1 MHGSFFAR
9 RWATLSLLAVVG
21 MIAAALLLAAALDA
35 GYFRGPMIGLLATRS
50 GRRIQVTGSWQVRL
64 LSRRPRLTAEGVII
78 GNPPWTPAGN
88 MAEIGR
94 VSLVFRLPWLHQSF
108 GIGKLELQAAVLH
121 LIRDSAGRAN
131 WQLTNPNT
139 GSGKGLPL
147 IRSLSIPNAQV
158 DLADARRHLQFKG
171 IVSVGESDG
180 ALLPT
185 LQIDGAGQLN
195 GRADTFWI
203 TGDALAAASH
213 DRPYRFAF
221 VEHSSGSTL
230 TGHGAL
236 LFPFKFDA
244 IDATFDAAGEDLK
257 DLYYLTG
264 VTLVNT
270 GRYHLT
276 GSLAR
281 RGTNTAFGDLRA
293 TSGQSDVRG
302 RVSIDSATERSRL
315 AVDLESTVLRVADLG
330 LRAAGRESETA
341 VPLLLSD
348 AMINPDALRRSD
360 AAVNFHALTVTMGHV
375 SLQDVSARMD
385 IERGI
390 VTVTP
395 LRAGILEGK
404 LDARVR
410 LDATQDPPAADVDLK
425 ITDAQIAQLARK
437 DTASPPF
444 EGLLRARLLV
454 TGEGRSIHQV
464 AASANGTLTAVLP
477 RGTIRTS
484 LAELLGLDFRGLGLL
499 TSKNP
504 QESGVRCGVASLQ
517 ARDGVF
523 TSQNFLIDTDT
534 VQITGDGFARLDS
547 ESLNFRFHGHPKGV
561 RLARLRSPILV
572 GGTLTRPTIRIEPGH
587 VAAQA
592 LEAVAAGVVLT
603 PLAAILAFV
612 DPGLT
617 KDADCGAVMAAAR

>member
-1 MHGSFFAR
+1 MHDSLLAR
-9 RWATLSLLAVVG
+9 QWATLSLLAVVG
-21 MIAAALLLAAALDA
+21 VIAAALLLAAALDA
-35 GYFRGPMIGLLATRS
+35 GYFRGPVIGLLAARS
-50 GRRIQVTGSWQVRL
+50 GRSIQVTGSWQVHL
-64 LSRRPRLTAEGVII
+64 LSRHPRLTAEGVII
-78 GNPPWTPAGN
+78 GNPPWTAAGN
-88 MAEIGR
+88 MAEIGK
-94 VSLVFRLPWLHQSF
+94 VSLTLRLPGPRESL
-108 GIGKLELQAAVLH
+108 GIERLEMTAATLH
-121 LIRDSAGRAN
+121 LMRDAAGRAN
-131 WQLTNPNT
+131 WQLTDPSK
-139 GSGKGLPL
+139 GGGKGLPL
-147 IRSLSIPNAQV
+147 IHSLSIFNAQV
-158 DLADARRHLQFKG
+158 ELADARRHLQFKG
-171 IVSVGESDG
+171 TVSVGEPDG
-180 ALLPT
+180 ALLPS
-185 LQIDGAGQLN
+185 LQIDGTGQLN
-195 GRADTFWI
+195 GRTDTFGI

-213 DRPYRFAF
+213 DRPYRFTF

-230 TGHGAL
+230 TGQGAL

-244 IDATFDAAGEDLK
+244 IDATFEAAGEDLK

-281 RGTNTAFGDLRA
+281 RGTNTTFGDLRA

-302 RVSIDSATERSRL
+302 RISIDSATERSRL
-315 AVDLESTVLRVADLG
+315 AVDLESTLLRVSDVG
-330 LRAAGRESETA
+330 VRAAGRESETA

-360 AAVNFHALTVTMGHV
+360 AAVNFHALTVTMGRV

-404 LDARVR
+404 LSARVR
-410 LDATQDPPAADVDLK
+410 LDATQEPPAADVDLT

-437 DTASPPF
+437 DATPPPF
-444 EGLLRARLLV
+444 DGLLRARLRV

-484 LAELLGLDFRGLGLL
+484 LAELLGLDLRGLGLL

-547 ESLNFRFHGHPKGV
+547 ESLNFRFRGHPKGM
-561 RLARLRSPILV
+561 RLARLRSPILL

-617 KDADCGAVMAAAR
+617 KDADCGAVIAAAR